1 MLSRVEATTSRSGG
15 RRGYEPG
22 AFCWVGLASSDPAAA
37 KAFYGS
43 LFGWQ
48 SEDLAAGEFGTYTA
62 LRRDGA
68 EVAIL
73 YRQTREARA
82 ARAAPHWTPFVAVEN
97 ADAGA
102 VRARELGGAVLRG
115 PFDFAN
121 AGRVAALRDPTG
133 GILSLWQPR
142 AHAGAELMD
151 DVGALCWHELATSDV
166 ERAKSFYGE
175 LLGWQ
180 HEDDPDGGA
189 TITSAGR
196 RIGMMRVPGD
206 REGVMASSWI
216 PYFGVESAQDTAHEG
231 ERNGGQILSPA
242 ARGPIGH
249 TALLADPQRAT
260 FAILE
265 QTATS
270 SSSAPASW
278 SREERP

>member
-1 MLSRVEATTSRSGG
+1 MLSRLEATTGRSGG
-15 RRGYEPG
+15 RRRYDPG
-22 AFCWVGLASSDPAAA
+22 AFCWLGLATSDPAAA

-43 LFGWQ
+43 LFGWH
-48 SEDLAAGEFGTYTA
+48 SEDLPAGEFGTYTA

-102 VRARELGGAVLRG
+102 VRARQLGGALLRE

-133 GILSLWQPR
+133 GIVSLWQPR

-151 DVGALCWHELATSDV
+151 DVGALRWHELATSDV
-166 ERAKSFYGE
+166 ERAKSFYGQ

-180 HEDDPDGGA
+180 YEADPDGGT
-189 TITSAGR
+189 TITSAGS
-196 RIGMMRVPGD
+196 RIGTMRELGD
-206 REGVMASSWI
+206 R
-216 PYFGVESAQDTAHEG
+216 D
-231 ERNGGQILSPA
+231 
-242 ARGPIGH
+242 
-249 TALLADPQRAT
+249 
-260 FAILE
+260 
-265 QTATS
+265 
-270 SSSAPASW
+270 
-278 SREERP
+278 